1 MLKQFILLLICYSVI
16 SSTSVFAKSLVVQ
29 SKENAIRQECKF
41 VSPIVIKVKYR
52 DQLEIVSQD
61 SDWFMVKFE
70 DVEGCIHKSA
80 LTLKTINLRNLQA
93 NNPKDTQAQ
102 EVSLAGKAFF
112 EEAHT
117 ESSPQVTYGVVEAI
131 EMDYISLKQVKD
143 FANKG
148 YLKVP

>member
-1 MLKQFILLLICYSVI
+1 MLRQFILLLICFSVI
-16 SSTSVFAKSLVVQ
+16 SSTSVFAKSMAVQ
-29 SKENAIRQECKF
+29 SKDNAIRQECKF
-41 VSPIVIKVKYR
+41 VSPIVKKVKYR

-80 LTLKTINLRNLQA
+80 LTLKTVNLRNLQA

-102 EVSLAGKAFF
+102 EVSLAGKGFF

-117 ESSPQVTYGVVEAI
+117 ELNPQITYGVVEAI
-131 EMDYISLKQVKD
+131 EMNNISYAQVKD

-148 YLKVP
+148 YLKIP